1 MNERSAAIFAELYE
15 RHPRLRVCEAGIVE
29 SFEML
34 VRTFRCGG
42 KLILCGNGGSAADCS
57 HIVGELMKGFCLER
71 AVPSDEALAI
81 ARAAAPLG
89 IDGQRLADS
98 LQGGLPAVTLTES
111 SALLTAF
118 SNDRVPQYSFAQQVY
133 VLGAAGDALLAI
145 STSGN
150 SENVLA
156 ACAVA
161 KARGVG
167 VVALSGGDGGRLSAA
182 ADACVLV
189 PEREAFKVQELHL
202 PFYHA
207 LCLALEAEFFEE

>member
-42 KLILCGNGGSAADCS
+42 KLMLCGNGGSAADCS

-98 LQGGLPAVTLTES
+98 LQLRIAYGFLQRS
-111 SALLTAF
+111 RSAILVRSAGVCAGR
-118 SNDRVPQYSFAQQVY
+118 SRRCASGYQY
-133 VLGAAGDALLAI
+133 
-145 STSGN
+145 
-150 SENVLA
+150 
-156 ACAVA
+156 
-161 KARGVG
+161 VG
-167 VVALSGGDGGRLSAA
+167 
-182 ADACVLV
+182 
-189 PEREAFKVQELHL
+189 
-202 PFYHA
+202 
-207 LCLALEAEFFEE
+207 